1 MLLPPMNGQGEFKNR
16 RKSHSRRG
24 NEAQVFFAPK
34 SASLSRRLPFLNTP
48 RMHGLPEIIRREMAA
63 CGSITFARFME
74 LSLYCPQFGY
84 YEQIANTP
92 GRRGDFYT
100 SVSVGPLFGQL
111 LAAQFAQ
118 WLGQWETRSVK
129 RGMNEPAPDRLQ
141 LLEAGAHSGRLA
153 ADILDWFKSRQP
165 QLFDKLEYW
174 ILEPSPRRQRWQKK
188 TLDLFNG
195 QVFWFDSWETL
206 PPSGVRG
213 IIFSNE
219 LLDAMPVH
227 RLGWDAQNKTW
238 FEWGVSAEGGRF
250 VWQKLP
256 LTKER
261 GHPAAVPDAR
271 APNWPELAAEL
282 MAVLPDGFTTEICPA
297 AADWWR
303 EAAAALK
310 CGWLLTL
317 DYGLT
322 AAQFI
327 CPERAQG
334 TLRAY
339 SRHQQSADLL
349 ASPGEQDLTAHVNLT
364 ALQKAGESAGLQTEG
379 VFAQGEF
386 LTRIAR
392 TTWRDKSGLAE
403 WTPARKRQFQ
413 TLTHP
418 EHLGR
423 QFKLLI
429 QTR

>member
-1 MLLPPMNGQGEFKNR
+1 MLLPAMN
-16 RKSHSRRG
+16 
-24 NEAQVFFAPK
+24 
-34 SASLSRRLPFLNTP
+34 
-48 RMHGLPEIIRREMAA
+48 GLPEIIRREMEAS
-63 CGSITFARFME
+63 GFITFARFME
-74 LSLYCPQFGY
+74 LSLYCPQLGY
-84 YEQIANTP
+84 YEEIANTP

-100 SVSVGPLFGQL
+100 SVSVGPLFGEL

-118 WLGQWETRSVK
+118 WLGQWETRSAE
-129 RGMNEPAPDRLQ
+129 RGTNEPAPDRLQ
-141 LLEAGAHSGRLA
+141 LLEAGAHNGRLA

-174 ILEPSPRRQRWQKK
+174 ILEPSSRRLRWQKK
-188 TLDLFNG
+188 TLDPFNG
-195 QVFWFDSWETL
+195 RVLWFDSWEKL
-206 PPSGVRG
+206 PPTGVRG

-238 FEWGVSAEGGRF
+238 FEWGVGAEGGEF
-250 VWQKLP
+250 VWQKLL

-261 GHPAAVPDAR
+261 GPQAAAPESLVPRSALR
-271 APNWPELAAEL
+271 VENWPELPADLA
-282 MAVLPDGFTTEICPA
+282 AVLPDGFTTEICPA
-297 AADWWR
+297 AVDWWR
-303 EAAAALK
+303 EAATALK
-310 CGWLLTL
+310 SGWLLTL

-322 AAQFI
+322 AEQFI

-339 SRHQQSADLL
+339 SRHQQGTDLL
-349 ASPGEQDLTAHVNLT
+349 ASPGEQDLTAHVDLT
-364 ALQKAGESAGLQTEG
+364 ALQNAGEAAGLNTEG
-379 VFAQGEF
+379 VFSQGDF
-386 LTRIAR
+386 LTRIVEAAG
-392 TTWRDKSGLAE
+392 RDKSAPVE
-403 WTPARKRQFQ
+403 WTPARTRQFQ

>member
-1 MLLPPMNGQGEFKNR
+1 MLLPAMN
-16 RKSHSRRG
+16 
-24 NEAQVFFAPK
+24 
-34 SASLSRRLPFLNTP
+34 
-48 RMHGLPEIIRREMAA
+48 GLPEIIRREMEL
-63 CGSITFARFME
+63 CGFIPFARFME

-84 YEQIANTP
+84 YERIANTP

-100 SVSVGPLFGQL
+100 SVSVGPLFGEL

-118 WLGQWETRSVK
+118 WLGQWETRSVE
-129 RGMNEPAPDRLQ
+129 RGMNGPAPDRLQ
-141 LLEAGAHSGRLA
+141 LLEAGAHNGRLA

-174 ILEPSPRRQRWQKK
+174 ILEPSSRRLRWQKK
-188 TLDLFNG
+188 TLESFNG
-195 QVFWFDSWETL
+195 QVLWFDSWEKL
-206 PPSGVRG
+206 PPTGVRG

-238 FEWGVSAEGGRF
+238 FEWGVRADGGQF
-250 VWQKLP
+250 VWEKLP

-261 GHPAAVPDAR
+261 GQPAAVRDAR
-271 APNWPELAAEL
+271 VPRSALRVPNWPELPAEL
-282 MAVLPDGFTTEICPA
+282 MAVLPDGFTTEISPA
-297 AADWWR
+297 AEDWWR

-310 CGWLLTL
+310 RGWLLTL

-322 AAQFI
+322 AEQFI

-339 SRHQQSADLL
+339 YRHQQCADLL
-349 ASPGEQDLTAHVNLT
+349 VSPGEQDLTAHVNLT
-364 ALQKAGESAGLQTEG
+364 ALQKAGESAGLKTEG

-386 LTRIAR
+386 LTRIAQ
-392 TTWRDKSGLAE
+392 TVWRDKSGFAE
-403 WTPARKRQFQ
+403 WTPARAREFQ

-423 QFKLLI
+423 QFKLLL